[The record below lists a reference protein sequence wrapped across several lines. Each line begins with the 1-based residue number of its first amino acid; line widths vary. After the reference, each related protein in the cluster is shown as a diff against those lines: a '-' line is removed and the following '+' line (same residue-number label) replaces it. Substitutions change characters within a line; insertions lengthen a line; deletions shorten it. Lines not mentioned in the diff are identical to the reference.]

1 MRAGLQGCQHA
12 LGVQFDGCLEP
23 VGPGGDADAGAG
35 LLEHPAQPHHLGTQ
49 VVDRVGLVGEQQR
62 EPVGGEPVPV
72 PRQQGEDLGVPG
84 ADLHRAAG
92 AVEPTV
98 VTAEHRQPDRAR
110 PRRSGRRRRS
120 EESGHLGWVR
130 GHAQPLNAQFRFQ
143 GRDGRLHE
151 RESLRGHR
159 LVAARDVDDAEDG
172 AGMRV
177 GDAHGRATPRMRQLV
192 EILGP
197 LNLDSVIE
205 GQGRARRA
213 RADPALGPVRP
224 LDEQHPL
231 RLTPHGSVTVDPE
244 RAAELVTD
252 GHDQAGVKGVPDKQV
267 VHDREHGG
275 KRMPVA
281 QLA

>member
-1 MRAGLQGCQHA
+1 MSSSEC
-12 LGVQFDGCLEP
+12 
-23 VGPGGDADAGAG
+23 
-35 LLEHPAQPHHLGTQ
+35 
-49 VVDRVGLVGEQQR
+49 
-62 EPVGGEPVPV
+62 
-72 PRQQGEDLGVPG
+72 
-84 ADLHRAAG
+84 
-92 AVEPTV
+92 
-98 VTAEHRQPDRAR
+98 
-110 PRRSGRRRRS
+110 RS
-120 EESGHLGWVR
+120 LD
-130 GHAQPLNAQFRFQ
+130 AQFRFQ

-244 RAAELVTD
+244 RATELVTD
-252 GHDQAGVKGVPDKQV
+252 GHDQAGVKGVPDEQV

-275 KRMPVA
+275 QRMPVA
-281 QLA
+281 QLVGAEFVLVDEPQRIKAEGERPLPGLLHQLAHARTDEPFRDCRLLGRRQVREVSASALAGRTDDPRTRP